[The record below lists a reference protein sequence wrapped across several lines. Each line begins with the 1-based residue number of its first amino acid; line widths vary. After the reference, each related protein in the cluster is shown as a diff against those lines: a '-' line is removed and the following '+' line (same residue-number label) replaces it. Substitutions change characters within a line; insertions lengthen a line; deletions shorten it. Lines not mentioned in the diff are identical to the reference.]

1 MDSLE
6 EQSVLVDP
14 YQNNVNIKMISPCF
28 LRVKARAKEKDLND
42 CDLSEIRWIISP
54 SQLHP
59 FLRQLQTKNYTKE
72 GLFMFKAERLFC
84 IEFDSYDRYFQ
95 NQIHEE
101 EHLEM
106 KLKRKMLLFYTAD
119 NGDENEDDNQNSDEE
134 QPSHGNNFI

>member
-54 SQLHP
+54 SQLNP
-59 FLRQLQTKNYTKE
+59 FLRQLQTKNVTKE
-72 GLFMFKAERLFC
+72 DLFIFKAERPFC
-84 IEFDSYDRYFQ
+84 IEFDLYDGYFQ
-95 NQIHEE
+95 NHIHEE
-101 EHLEM
+101 DWGYLAVEW
-106 KLKRKMLLFYTAD
+106 KLLTRKF
-119 NGDENEDDNQNSDEE
+119 ES
-134 QPSHGNNFI
+134 

>member
-6 EQSVLVDP
+6 EQSVLVDL

-28 LRVKARAKEKDLND
+28 LWVKARVKEKDLND

-59 FLRQLQTKNYTKE
+59 YLRQLQTKNYTKE
-72 GLFMFKAERLFC
+72 GLFIIKAERPFC

-95 NQIHEE
+95 NHIHEE
-101 EHLEM
+101 DWGHLAVEW
-106 KLKRKMLLFYTAD
+106 KLLTRKF
-119 NGDENEDDNQNSDEE
+119 ES
-134 QPSHGNNFI
+134 